1 MVADCRPGNT
11 VERMRRAVIASLLV
25 PIVAASL
32 PACSAGGA
40 SYQVGDTGPAGGVVF
55 YVSSEPFACGPDLAT
70 TCTYLEA
77 APAESD
83 ALRVWAEKPYEN
95 EENTGADRSAIGA
108 GWANTLDIV
117 AQGNTD
123 PMTSAAAYADAYEFG
138 GFDDWYLPAKDE
150 LHELYEQRVTTEA
163 GSPNYWTSSDY
174 DLNTV
179 WNQSFMAGP
188 QHRRLKFDQV
198 SVRPVRAFP

>member
-1 MVADCRPGNT
+1 
-11 VERMRRAVIASLLV
+11 
-25 PIVAASL
+25 
-32 PACSAGGA
+32 
-40 SYQVGDTGPAGGVVF
+40 
-55 YVSSEPFACGPDLAT
+55 
-70 TCTYLEA
+70 
-77 APAESD
+77 
-83 ALRVWAEKPYEN
+83 VWAEKPYEN